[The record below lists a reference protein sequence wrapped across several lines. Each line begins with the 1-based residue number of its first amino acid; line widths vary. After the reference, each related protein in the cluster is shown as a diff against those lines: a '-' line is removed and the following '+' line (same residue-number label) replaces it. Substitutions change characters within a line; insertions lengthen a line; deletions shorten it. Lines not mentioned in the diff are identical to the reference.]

1 MTEPEVVVLA
11 DEAAVASAAAERIA
25 ASLVRAVEE
34 RGRADW
40 VTTGGSTAPA
50 IYRALA
56 AEPLR
61 DAVPWSSVHV
71 WWGDDRF
78 VPRDHPL
85 SNVKP
90 FDDILLAI
98 YWTQG
103 GQTGMGQSGQGL
115 PVALPIENMHPFPTT
130 AAIGRAQDAAWCAAQ
145 LAAELREHG
154 PAAVGG
160 WPVFDVIVVGIGAD
174 GHLLSVFPGSAAF
187 DSDELALAIP
197 APTHIEPHVERA
209 TLNPAVL
216 AAARSVLVVAQG
228 DGKAAVIGDVFASE
242 LDPRR
247 LPAQLARGANAAWI
261 LDEAAGAALRRGDP
275 RRSASSAPAAAAR
288 PGGPR
293 SAPGS

>member
-1 MTEPEVVVLA
+1 MTEPEVVVLP

-103 GQTGMGQSGQGL
+103 GQTGMGRSGQGL

-130 AAIGRAQDAAWCAAQ
+130 AAIGRAQDAAWCAGQ
-145 LAAELREHG
+145 LATELREQG

-197 APTHIEPHVERA
+197 APTHIEPHVERV

-216 AAARSVLVVAQG
+216 EAARSVLVVAQG
-228 DGKAAVIGDVFASE
+228 DGKAAVITDVFASDA
-242 LDPRR
+242 DPRR

-261 LDEAAGAALRRGDP
+261 LDEAAGAGLRRGEPEMP
-275 RRSASSAPAAAAR
+275 R
-288 PGGPR
+288 
-293 SAPGS
+293 